1 MGSQTVGFHTAVSVY
16 TAAQKTIL
24 VGGTLSNN
32 TNSQIKATVTVDQN
46 NNEHIAVIHDAPIPE
61 GSSLVI
67 SDAGKM
73 VVGVGSTVSVSTSA
87 DSSSDVV
94 FSFLKGVS

>member
-1 MGSQTVGFHTAVSVY
+1 M
-16 TAAQKTIL
+16 